1 MVNSDPLSLHRKIL
15 RIPDFDYS
23 QPGAYYV
30 TIVTQDRKTLFGHI
44 IDGEM
49 ILNDMG
55 KMVEEVWI
63 AIPKHFPNVKLGE
76 FVIMPNH
83 IHGII
88 SITVEAT
95 HAVAAQDETLVEAT
109 HASPLP
115 RVSRG
120 PLPGSIGAIIGSFKS
135 AASKRFRE
143 IPNNPEKRLWQR
155 NYYEHV
161 IRNERDLQAIY
172 KYIIANPM
180 NWDKDEEFYSIE
192 G

>member
-1 MVNSDPLSLHRKIL
+1 
-15 RIPDFDYS
+15 
-23 QPGAYYV
+23 
-30 TIVTQDRKTLFGHI
+30 
-44 IDGEM
+44 
-49 ILNDMG
+49 
-55 KMVEEVWI
+55 
-63 AIPKHFPNVKLGE
+63 
-76 FVIMPNH
+76 MPNH

-143 IPNNPEKRLWQR
+143 IPNNPEKRLWQQ

-161 IRNERDLQAIY
+161 IRNERDYQAIFD
-172 KYIIANPM
+172 YIVANPM

>member
-1 MVNSDPLSLHRKIL
+1 MKQTPSYPPRRNL
-15 RIPDFDYS
+15 RVPEFDYS

-30 TIVTQDRKTLFGHI
+30 TIVTHERKQLFGQI
-44 IDGEM
+44 VDSAVV
-49 ILNDMG
+49 LNEVG
-55 KMVEEVWI
+55 KMVKDIWI

-88 SITVEAT
+88 SITAGAQY
-95 HAVAAQDETLVEAT
+95 AVPAQDETVVEAT
-109 HASPLP
+109 HASPLH
-115 RVSRG
+115 RISKG

-135 AASKRFRE
+135 AATKRFHE

-161 IRNERDLQAIY
+161 IRNERDYTAIY
-172 KYIIANPM
+172 EYILANPM
-180 NWDKDEEFYSIE
+180 DWEMDEEFSNL
-192 G
+192 

>member
-1 MVNSDPLSLHRKIL
+1 MNSDPLSLHRKIP

-23 QPGAYYV
+23 QPGAYFV
-30 TIVTQDRKTLFGHI
+30 TIVTQERKQLFGHI

-49 ILNDMG
+49 VLNEVG
-55 KMVEEVWI
+55 RMVTDIW
-63 AIPKHFPNVKLGE
+63 AGIPSHFPNVELGE

-135 AASKRFRE
+135 AATKRFHE

-155 NYYEHV
+155 SYYEHV

-172 KYIIANPM
+172 EYIIANPM
-180 NWDKDEEFYSIE
+180 NWEKDEEFFSD
-192 G
+192 